1 MQSDGPI
8 IVELQRTIRPSAEEL
23 GLGDFLLGSL
33 GVAGAMTLVAL
44 LLGGV
49 VGWLLIRRSRN
60 RGIAREHPP
69 SIHPFNA

>member
-1 MQSDGPI
+1 MQRDGPI

-23 GLGDFLLGSL
+23 GLTDFLLGSL
-33 GVAGAMTLVAL
+33 GVAGAMTLVAVV
-44 LLGGV
+44 LGGV

-60 RGIAREHPP
+60 RGIEREHPP